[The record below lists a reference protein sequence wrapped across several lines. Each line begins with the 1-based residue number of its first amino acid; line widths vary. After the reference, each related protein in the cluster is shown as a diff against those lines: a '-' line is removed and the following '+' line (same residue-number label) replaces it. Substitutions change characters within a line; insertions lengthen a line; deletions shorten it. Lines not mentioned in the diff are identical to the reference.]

1 MLSNYHHIIFPI
13 LLSIEFCQAAD
24 QCFSDI
30 KISVVNKDYKE
41 ALDDAKLFLKGY
53 SYMHRQFI
61 YLKDGIISYPYHVC
75 KEGISR
81 KEKTG
86 YCHELDKNK
95 FVFSERSV
103 EGITNFVTQ
112 RHFKNLEDFS
122 TIFEADIKFPLDDAE
137 KKVRNSA
144 ARILELLS
152 RARVLT
158 IAYNNKNPAWPI
170 MSIQTLL
177 QPGGQK
183 EFTFTLPISVP
194 SNVMTNKKAA
204 ELNIHE
210 LSKVKINSHQM
221 LQTYIANFANK
232 YNKINSSVGTKRDGI
247 AEGTV
252 LVDEPGKIITD
263 SVTVMS
269 STQGL
274 VDVQNVFGDQDD
286 RVDSRDDIAEGT
298 VLVDEPGKIIA
309 DSVTVM
315 SSTQGLVDVQKDFGD
330 QGDRVD
336 SRDDIAEGTVLVDE
350 PGKIIADSVIAVLS
364 STQGLVDVQKALFN
378 LEIGDNSEIE
388 ASEYSQDEEN
398 NLEVFDQNQY
408 EYHYLNPAI
417 SLQNNYDLFLQHYCK
432 LSNESNKVDL
442 NLRKLCF
449 EMFILDVKSQHD
461 MIDNWNSYL
470 AKFSQKIISKVVIQQ
485 QGEYLLYC
493 ARQNQYELSKFKNA
507 TITPEILRCNRGLKR
522 NIYNTMDVYQKKKY
536 DNMARNL
543 HNNINKVVYHLATMV
558 QDLFAEFQKYDG
570 HDTSKMLKI
579 MEMDRQW
586 TGFVNDDEE
595 FFAVIQNSNHND
607 IQKLSDIC
615 SQKKNQRLSLLHLM

>member
-75 KEGISR
+75 KGGISR

-252 LVDEPGKIITD
+252 LVDEPGKIIADSVTVISSTQGLVDVQKGFGDQGDRVDSRDDIAEGTVLDDEPGKIITD

-274 VDVQNVFGDQDD
+274 VDVQNV
-286 RVDSRDDIAEGT
+286 
-298 VLVDEPGKIIA
+298 
-309 DSVTVM
+309 
-315 SSTQGLVDVQKDFGD
+315 FGD

-615 SQKKNQRLSLLHLM
+615 SQKKKIKDCHFFI

>member
-1 MLSNYHHIIFPI
+1 
-13 LLSIEFCQAAD
+13 
-24 QCFSDI
+24 
-30 KISVVNKDYKE
+30 
-41 ALDDAKLFLKGY
+41 
-53 SYMHRQFI
+53 
-61 YLKDGIISYPYHVC
+61 
-75 KEGISR
+75 
-81 KEKTG
+81 
-86 YCHELDKNK
+86 
-95 FVFSERSV
+95 
-103 EGITNFVTQ
+103 
-112 RHFKNLEDFS
+112 
-122 TIFEADIKFPLDDAE
+122 
-137 KKVRNSA
+137 
-144 ARILELLS
+144 
-152 RARVLT
+152 
-158 IAYNNKNPAWPI
+158 
-170 MSIQTLL
+170 
-177 QPGGQK
+177 
-183 EFTFTLPISVP
+183 
-194 SNVMTNKKAA
+194 
-204 ELNIHE
+204 
-210 LSKVKINSHQM
+210 
-221 LQTYIANFANK
+221 
-232 YNKINSSVGTKRDGI
+232 
-247 AEGTV
+247 
-252 LVDEPGKIITD
+252 
-263 SVTVMS
+263 MS

-309 DSVTVM
+309 DSVAVM

-507 TITPEILRCNRGLKR
+507 TITPEILRCNRGIKR